1 MNLKYKMSLTWK
13 IREITDKH
21 NVNPKKLAK
30 LK

>member
-1 MNLKYKMSLTWK
+1 MSLTWK